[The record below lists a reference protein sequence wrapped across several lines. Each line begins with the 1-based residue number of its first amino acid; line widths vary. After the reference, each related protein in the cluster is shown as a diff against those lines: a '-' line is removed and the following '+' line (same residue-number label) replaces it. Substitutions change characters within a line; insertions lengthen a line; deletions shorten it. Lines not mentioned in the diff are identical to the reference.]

1 MKNEI
6 LIINMKQMSKWK
18 VTSDNVKFYDNIMK
32 TKGKVVSLDFRPYME
47 FLNEFAIFYTK

>member
-32 TKGKVVSLDFRPYME
+32 TKGRVVSLDFRPYME